1 MGNPDRS
8 EFKKKRANWSM
19 SQFNSNM
26 CRLCKWANHRIF
38 DLLLTICKSAK
49 RTVSNS
55 KLKIVNPPYA
65 WRINRKWAILDPGS
79 WILDTRRASSIE
91 HRESRIENRAS
102 STLNCRVQLTKQK
115 TDNSIADAFTIEL
128 GGSIRAASES
138 DYATVQILIT
148 DATEGTDR
156 AKPVHSQSK
165 QWQMQD
171 APPVF
176 CYRAD
181 LGKLPHKVT
190 TLSDWMTV
198 AHLNIDW
205 LLFPHKGKR
214 ALQFSTSVLS
224 SQSGQELAHAECLF
238 AYENPAFG
246 YVDLHEN
253 ICRAKSLAV
262 ALAFAVSAADN
273 KMYHSEV
280 QLIKNWAKA
289 NICSDRPP
297 PVRKAWPGRCLP
309 GGSLFSHGAG
319 DKLDRA
325 MEHAVCFFQKGNQL
339 DIHKVCKE
347 VVEIAPVCDRY
358 DILDLCLQVA
368 RAKGTV
374 AAEELVVLKYIAT
387 WLEVDMD
394 RFRAMMEK
402 RLPVNIHQVKDA
414 KVVLGLS
421 CDMGKE
427 RTRRQLNKQYRQW
440 NSRVTNADPEI
451 QAQADQMLK
460 LIAEARSQ
468 YVG

>member
-1 MGNPDRS
+1 MRTAYCILGLLHAQRATHACPERSRGDASRTTTLPD
-8 EFKKKRANWSM
+8 
-19 SQFNSNM
+19 
-26 CRLCKWANHRIF
+26 L
-38 DLLLTICKSAK
+38 
-49 RTVSNS
+49 
-55 KLKIVNPPYA
+55 
-65 WRINRKWAILDPGS
+65 
-79 WILDTRRASSIE
+79 SI
-91 HRESRIENRAS
+91 
-102 STLNCRVQLTKQK
+102 LNCRVQLTKQK
-115 TDNSIADAFTIEL
+115 ADNSISDTFTIEL
-128 GGSIRAASES
+128 SGSIRAASES

-181 LGKLPHKVT
+181 LGRLPNRVT
-190 TLSDWMTV
+190 TLSDWTTV
-198 AHLNIDW
+198 AHLNLDW

-214 ALQFSTSVLS
+214 TLQFSTSVLS
-224 SQSGQELAHAECLF
+224 SQNGQEIAYAECLF

-246 YVDLHEN
+246 YVDLQEN
-253 ICRAKSLAV
+253 IHRAKSLAV

-280 QLIKNWAKA
+280 QLIKNWAKKELRIE
-289 NICSDRPP
+289 NSELRNCTFYILHS
-297 PVRKAWPGRCLP
+297 
-309 GGSLFSHGAG
+309 
-319 DKLDRA
+319 KLEEALD
-325 MEHAVCFFQKGNQL
+325 HAVGFFQKGNQL
-339 DIHKVCKE
+339 DIYKVCKE
-347 VVEIAPVCDRY
+347 IVEIAPLSERY

-421 CDMGKE
+421 SDMGKE

-451 QAQADQMLK
+451 QAQADQMLR

>member
-1 MGNPDRS
+1 MRTAYCILGLLHAQRATHACPERSRGDASRTTTLPD
-8 EFKKKRANWSM
+8 
-19 SQFNSNM
+19 
-26 CRLCKWANHRIF
+26 L
-38 DLLLTICKSAK
+38 
-49 RTVSNS
+49 
-55 KLKIVNPPYA
+55 
-65 WRINRKWAILDPGS
+65 
-79 WILDTRRASSIE
+79 SI
-91 HRESRIENRAS
+91 
-102 STLNCRVQLTKQK
+102 LNCRVQLTKQK

-165 QWQMQD
+165 QWQIQD
-171 APPVF
+171 PPPRLASGDAGASAPPVF

-181 LGKLPHKVT
+181 LGRLPHKVT
-190 TLSDWMTV
+190 TLSDWTTV

-238 AYENPAFG
+238 AYETVAFG

-262 ALAFAVSAADN
+262 ALAFAVSAADS

-280 QLIKNWAKA
+280 QLIKNWAKT

-297 PVRKAWPGRCLP
+297 VTPPSLWR
-309 GGSLFSHGAG
+309 GSR

-414 KVVLGLS
+414 KLVLGLS
-421 CDMGKE
+421 SDMGKE

-451 QAQADQMLK
+451 QAQADQMLR

-468 YVG
+468 LVSAEAKS